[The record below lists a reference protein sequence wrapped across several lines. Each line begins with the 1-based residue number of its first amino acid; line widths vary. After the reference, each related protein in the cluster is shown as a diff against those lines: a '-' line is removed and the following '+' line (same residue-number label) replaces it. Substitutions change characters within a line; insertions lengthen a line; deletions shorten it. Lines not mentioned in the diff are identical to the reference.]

1 MRIKDFSIFWRVW
14 RAWWAWRAWL
24 GKIIPCVAMPT
35 CIAPA
40 ASMAAQ
46 DEFAPLCA
54 IQGMSISHYASWANA
69 SRAIN
74 TIAVLCVH
82 CDGNYR
88 RSPITSIQSRR
99 CSLIISI
106 CTTKAITDCC
116 SKTRIRTCTH
126 MHMHNHMFI
135 NYGIEGDRRSL
146 PLPALCSK
154 ASVRTCTHMHM
165 HTHKQHTHTH
175 CFQLWQA
182 ITDHLHSIMKVFT
195 DHFCSYYKGDH

>member
-1 MRIKDFSIFWRVW
+1 MRNRMMPL
-14 RAWWAWRAWL
+14 RRLRPWAWRAP
-24 GKIIPCVAMPT
+24 ISPCVAMPT

-99 CSLIISI
+99 RSLIISI

-116 SKTRIRTCTH
+116 SKTGIRTCTD

-135 NYGIEGDRRSL
+135 NYACIYKNIQIVDLYLHIQEARRS
-146 PLPALCSK
+146 PI
-154 ASVRTCTHMHM
+154 AS
-165 HTHKQHTHTH
+165 
-175 CFQLWQA
+175 
-182 ITDHLHSIMKVFT
+182 
-195 DHFCSYYKGDH
+195 FC

>member
-1 MRIKDFSIFWRVW
+1 
-14 RAWWAWRAWL
+14 
-24 GKIIPCVAMPT
+24 
-35 CIAPA
+35 
-40 ASMAAQ
+40 MAAPR
-46 DEFAPLCA
+46 ERTPFCA
-54 IQGMSISHYASWANA
+54 IQGMSKSHYASWADV
-69 SRAIN
+69 SRAVN

-106 CTTKAITDCC
+106 CTTKAITGCC

-146 PLPALCSK
+146 PLPALRSK

-165 HTHKQHTHTH
+165 HTHKQHTHVLQRRSLIASFIIWSSDPKASIRTCTH
-175 CFQLWQA
+175 MHMHTHVCQPC
-182 ITDHLHSIMKVFT
+182 D
-195 DHFCSYYKGDH
+195 